1 MLKNPATT
9 RGYKRWFEE
18 APQNLQHLI
27 GNTEII
33 FDYSNLELWENNSA
47 FEIASDGGHDPQSG
61 ISTFG
66 WVVARNRQII
76 AKGRGPVEV
85 HPDLADSFCAEGYGL
100 ASTGLFIKNMIKKF
114 NVEVKRQTWRIY
126 IDNKSLIKRMAT
138 YDEQLHVPRW
148 NL

>member
-66 WVVARNRQII
+66 
-76 AKGRGPVEV
+76 
-85 HPDLADSFCAEGYGL
+85 
-100 ASTGLFIKNMIKKF
+100 
-114 NVEVKRQTWRIY
+114 
-126 IDNKSLIKRMAT
+126 
-138 YDEQLHVPRW
+138 
-148 NL
+148 